1 MKNRILK
8 HLLFFCLGT
17 CTLSA
22 CSAQETPTQS
32 SVESKPSQ
40 IARNPVDSLMKL
52 YSGTSAK
59 SQSLG
64 TVSNGSLKNGALFP
78 FSGPNFRYFDTSS
91 YLAKRAF
98 LNASIL
104 KTVLECYKSLETTLN
119 GRIFGVMECSHEHG
133 GKLTPHRTHQNG
145 LSIDF
150 MTPLLFNGQTN
161 HDLDTLGP
169 AHYLMQFNDRG
180 YYTEDPRYR
189 IDFETM
195 AQHIYTLHLIA
206 KANGHPIEK
215 VIWKL
220 ELQDE
225 LLATKYGKLL
235 MQENVY
241 FTKHLTSLINNL
253 HDDHYHIDFQNTK

>member
-1 MKNRILK
+1 MKNQILRP
-8 HLLFFCLGT
+8 FFLICSCALILT
-17 CTLSA
+17 A
-22 CSAQETPTQS
+22 CSAQEEPTQS
-32 SVESKPSQ
+32 SVETKSTQKPT
-40 IARNPVDSLMKL
+40 NPVDSLMKL
-52 YSGTSAK
+52 YANTSVK

-64 TVSNGSLKNGALFP
+64 TVSNGSLKNSALFP

-91 YLAKRAF
+91 YLSKRAF
-98 LNASIL
+98 LNASVL
-104 KTVLECYKSLETTLN
+104 KSVLECYKTLETSLN

-150 MTPLLFNGQTN
+150 MTPLLFNGQLN
-161 HDLDTLGP
+161 HDLDTLGA
-169 AHYLMQFNDRG
+169 AHYFMQFDDRG
-180 YYTEDPRYR
+180 YYTVDPRYR

-195 AQHIYTLHLIA
+195 AQHIYTLYQIA

-235 MQENVY
+235 LKENVN
-241 FTKHLTSLINNL
+241 FTKHFKPLINNL